1 MEILQKFVTIFLI
14 RNIWHFLQIWP
25 LHEAKNACNLH
36 TMHCNVSK
44 LIILVGFV
52 QKLRCRANYRRIEI
66 LDHPCSQCGIKNY
79 SNLARNFWTKNLLIA
94 MMAFIFRILVL
105 FGFRQDLLIII
116 ISAVPAS
123 VILTF
128 FHCNFHVKRLSEMI
142 IIGAALIYCENNQ
155 LSVGLPLISFFLCFF
170 VFGRKSII
178 KEES

>member
-1 MEILQKFVTIFLI
+1 MKYLTFSANLTFTRGKKCLQSSYNALQCIEINYFGWLCSKVTVSSELSKNWNSWPPMLAM
-14 RNIWHFLQIWP
+14 RN
-25 LHEAKNACNLH
+25 
-36 TMHCNVSK
+36 
-44 LIILVGFV
+44 
-52 QKLRCRANYRRIEI
+52 QKLLKSRTKFLN
-66 LDHPCSQCGIKNY
+66 
-79 SNLARNFWTKNLLIA
+79 KNLLIV